1 MLNAVSGRVALGN
14 AVKRVAIA
22 ESRLSID
29 PSRVT
34 DDEPLNGPLL
44 RVSSLG
50 FLGMLMRLE
59 DECGVQLPDDLF
71 VGRAFRTVR
80 DLIDLVAKAA
90 GLTDVADAGPGR
102 EEVAR

>member
-1 MLNAVSGRVALGN
+1 MFDAVSDHSALGD

-44 RVSSLG
+44 RVSSMG

-71 VGRAFRTVR
+71 VGRSFRTVR
-80 DLIDLVAKAA
+80 DLIDVVVQAA
-90 GLTDVADAGPGR
+90 GLT
-102 EEVAR
+102 EVAQ

>member
-1 MLNAVSGRVALGN
+1 MFDAVSDRSALGD

-44 RVSSLG
+44 RVSSMG

-71 VGRAFRTVR
+71 VGRSFRTVR
-80 DLIDLVAKAA
+80 DLIDVVVQAA
-90 GLTDVADAGPGR
+90 GLT
-102 EEVAR
+102 EVAQ

>member
-1 MLNAVSGRVALGN
+1 MPAAVPGRAALDE

-29 PSRVT
+29 PSRVP
-34 DDEPLNGPLL
+34 DDEPLSGPLL

-59 DECGVQLPDDLF
+59 DECGVRLPDDMF
-71 VGRAFRTVR
+71 VGRSFRTVA
-80 DLIDLVAKAA
+80 DLADVVAQAA
-90 GLTDVADAGPGR
+90 GLAEA
-102 EEVAR
+102 AS

>member
-1 MLNAVSGRVALGN
+1 MLDSVPDRAALSE

-29 PSRVT
+29 PSRVS
-34 DDEPLNGPLL
+34 DDEALSGPLL
-44 RVSSLG
+44 RVSSMG

-71 VGRAFRTVR
+71 VGRSFRTVG
-80 DLIDLVAKAA
+80 DLIDVVAQAA
-90 GLTDVADAGPGR
+90 GLA
-102 EEVAR
+102 EVAS